1 MNASTFLFD
10 ELGRFFFFFCN
21 FSLLSFCLY
30 HFFLSLFC
38 FLLPLFIVYVF
49 VLTFW
54 EILPPFPPPFLSF
67 IFSPLSFLAFLFW
80 CFDVT
85 QFSLLSPPFLFFFT
99 LASFLLLLLP
109 CFLPTVPHSPSLSPT
124 TSFPWCPSSRWHSR
138 ASAWSSPCH
147 GCVPAVPP
155 PASPSSSPSLPRH
168 HAAQSQPQW

>member
-1 MNASTFLFD
+1 MNSVDFS
-10 ELGRFFFFFCN
+10 FFFVIFPSFLSVFITFFFHYFVSC
-21 FSLLSFCLY
+21 FLSLLSMSSFLLFEKSSLPSSLP
-30 HFFLSLFC
+30 FFYFFPSLFSC
-38 FLLPLFIVYVF
+38 LPILM
-49 VLTFW
+49 FW
-54 EILPPFPPPFLSF
+54 CHPIL
-67 IFSPLSFLAFLFW
+67 SPLSS
-80 CFDVT
+80 
-85 QFSLLSPPFLFFFT
+85 FSFLFFFT